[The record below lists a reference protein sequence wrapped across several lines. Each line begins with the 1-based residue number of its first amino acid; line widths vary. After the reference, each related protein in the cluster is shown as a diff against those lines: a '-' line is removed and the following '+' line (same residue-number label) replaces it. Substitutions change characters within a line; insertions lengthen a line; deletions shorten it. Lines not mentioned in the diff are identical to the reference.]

1 MFPTSYSLIGPA
13 VLLTTW
19 FIIKGLQNMVIQI
32 ISELPYTIKSWTP
45 RQDRNI
51 NSNIYHKMIRNGR
64 IVLSCLGILHN

>member
-1 MFPTSYSLIGPA
+1 MFPTSYSLIGPE

-32 ISELPYTIKSWTP
+32 ISELPYTIKSRTP

-51 NSNIYHKMIRNGR
+51 NSNIYHGPI
-64 IVLSCLGILHN
+64 IVPPLHLGAFFNFLE